1 MTEDDDTKDL
11 TEDLDESP
19 AAPLS
24 DRQLL
29 ELLLQRMTA
38 LEDRFTPLESY
49 VAARPRDTNPL
60 LEQIY
65 KGVTDNDRRLTELD
79 RRLAGLEREV
89 RDGFRA
95 LREDLE
101 RERKERF
108 RVEDR
113 LDALEKWRNEA
124 A

>member
-1 MTEDDDTKDL
+1 MTTV
-11 TEDLDESP
+11 
-19 AAPLS
+19 
-24 DRQLL
+24 
-29 ELLLQRMTA
+29 
-38 LEDRFTPLESY
+38 EDRLTAIEAY
-49 VAARPRDTNPL
+49 NAARPRDTNPL

-65 KGVTDNDRRLTELD
+65 KGVNDNE
-79 RRLAGLEREV
+79 RRLAGVERRLVGVEREV

-113 LDALEKWRNEA
+113 LDVLEKWRDEA